1 MSDISGGKDL
11 AAPRPSN
18 KTRRRTRRRGA
29 GVEEIRR
36 GPTLS
41 SDTEI
46 EDKGS
51 FELDDASGFT
61 RGLGGQW
68 DAGRELTAI
77 YTLQL

>member
-1 MSDISGGKDL
+1 MSDISGSKDP
-11 AAPRPSN
+11 AAPRASN

-36 GPTLS
+36 EPTFS
-41 SDTEI
+41 SEAEV

-51 FELDDASGFT
+51 FELDDANGFT
-61 RGLGGQW
+61 GGLGGQW

-77 YTLQL
+77 GTLQL